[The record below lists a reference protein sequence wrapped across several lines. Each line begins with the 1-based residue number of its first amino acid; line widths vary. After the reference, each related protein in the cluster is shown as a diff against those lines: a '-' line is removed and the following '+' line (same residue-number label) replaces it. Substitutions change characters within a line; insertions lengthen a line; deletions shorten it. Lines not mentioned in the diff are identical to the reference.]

1 MPDAPEVIRALAE
14 RRATARDAHDYAT
27 ADALRGEIVAAGWTV
42 VDEPGGWRLEAA
54 PPAVPH
60 RVGAG
65 AVASVL
71 DEPATSDVTLSWVME
86 GWPEDVAR
94 SIASF
99 RDAADRRT
107 IQFVVADVTGE
118 PATRW
123 GEDVEV
129 VALQAGTGWAAARN
143 AGLRRSRGRIV
154 LALDGS
160 VEAAGDVIGPLETA
174 LADPEVGLCGPF
186 GLVTDDL
193 HEFRRV
199 AAAGECDAVEGYLMA
214 CTRETLARVGGFDE
228 RFTWY
233 RSADLEWSFR
243 VRDAGLHL
251 MMVPAPVQV
260 HEHRM
265 WELLAPEQREDRS
278 RRNFSRFLDRW
289 RDRWDL
295 TVRGRPP
302 DPEAG

>member
-27 ADALRGEIVAAGWTV
+27 ADALRGEIAAAGWNV

-54 PPAVPH
+54 PPAAP
-60 RVGAG
+60 RRTPAG
-65 AVASVL
+65 AVTSVL
-71 DEPATSDVTLSWVME
+71 DEPASADVTLSWVVE
-86 GWPEDVAR
+86 GWPEDVVR

-99 RDAADRRT
+99 RDADRRRL
-107 IQFVVADVTGE
+107 QLVVADVTGE
-118 PATRW
+118 PTSRW

-160 VEAAGDVIGPLETA
+160 VEATGDVIGPLEAA
-174 LADPEVGLCGPF
+174 LADPRVGLCGPF
-186 GLVTDDL
+186 ALVTDDL
-193 HEFRRV
+193 REFRRV
-199 AAAGECDAVEGYLMA
+199 TMAGECDAVEGYLMA
-214 CTRETLARVGGFDE
+214 FRRETLAEVGGFDE

-243 VRDAGLHL
+243 VHDAGLHL

-265 WELLAPEQREDRS
+265 WELLAAEQREDRS

-302 DPEAG
+302 GPDAG